1 MKVSIIISNYN
12 YARYLKAA
20 VDSALAQTHQNIEI
34 IVVDDGSTDNS
45 SEVIA
50 QLTMQY
56 PDKINAIFQVNQG
69 QGAAFNTGFAAATG
83 EIIAF
88 LDADD
93 VWGPNKLERVLT
105 EFRRP
110 EIVGVMHS
118 LESIDASGDKID
130 SDVANKMRLGEDLAQ
145 VVLNTGNAWCYPPT
159 SGLTYRRSA
168 LSKVFPIDGVKWRLW
183 ADGCLIYCT
192 AFLGKIKT
200 LNENLA
206 YYRIHGAN
214 NHVNTQ
220 KVFAYEE
227 NSLLGIE
234 MTNQY
239 INEFLES
246 IGYSQR
252 VNLSHN
258 LQYRRVR
265 YYSRG
270 VFNFREAWEIS
281 LLILGWQFYTRSER
295 VYYLTRFLMKNA
307 KFILRPSA
315 NIEKVFAD

>member
-20 VDSALAQTHQNIEI
+20 VDSVLAQTYQNIEI
-34 IVVDDGSTDNS
+34 IIVDDGSTDNS
-45 SEVIA
+45 SEVIS
-50 QLTMQY
+50 QLTKQY
-56 PDKINAIFQVNQG
+56 PDKINPIFQVNQG
-69 QGAAFNTGFAAATG
+69 QGVAFNTGFAAATG

-93 VWGPNKLERVLT
+93 VWRHNKLERVLT
-105 EFRRP
+105 EFRRT

-118 LESIDASGDKID
+118 LESIDALGNKID
-130 SDVANKMRLGEDLAQ
+130 SDVAKKLWLSEDLGQ
-145 VVLNTGNAWCYPPT
+145 VVLNTGNGWSFPPT

-168 LSKVFPIDGVKWRLW
+168 LEKVFPLDGVKWRLC

-200 LNENLA
+200 LNDHLA

-214 NHVNTQ
+214 NHTSIE

-227 NSLLGIE
+227 NALLGIE
-234 MTNQY
+234 MTNLY

-246 IGYSQR
+246 IGYPQR
-252 VNLSHN
+252 VNLSSN

-265 YYSRG
+265 YYCGG
-270 VFNFREAWEIS
+270 VFNFQEACSIS
-281 LLILGWQFYTRSER
+281 RLILGWQFYTWSER
-295 VYYLTRFLMKNA
+295 VYYLARFWIKNA
-307 KFILRPSA
+307 KIILRPLV